1 MCLVG
6 LVLFLHA
13 PRTMTE
19 DALMEEEEQEMND
32 STEATKKIKAQN
44 NKADEDSFREL
55 ESPEDDE
62 PLLDSPILI
71 TDTNWRQLD
80 KGEWLIEFYAPWCP
94 ACRSL
99 QPRWDQLARDVKAFN
114 EVRVRIAKCDVTAN
128 PWLTGRMMIASL
140 PTIFHIK
147 EKEYRKYT
155 GSRSAEDLYDY
166 LLKKKWQDTPVLEK
180 WREPHG
186 AAMTA
191 MSGFY
196 KLANV
201 VQSIHDTMTLG
212 YGFPVW
218 ASYVIFG
225 LVTLACGL
233 TAGLIIVCCMDCLS
247 TPTTPERR
255 AAIIEKNRRAREER
269 ERQAKLAEELEKQRK
284 EAEEKRGAG
293 AGRGDADEEEDEEG
307 EEGVKTVKSY
317 LRSEKRSKRRKQLRR
332 RARLIKQGVEV
343 EEIEKN
349 EKEEEMEM
357 RKRFGYSILDEDE
370 GALSTDEELY
380 ADSDED
386 HLSTETTE
394 TEATETEEE
403 DYEDEERPEDDRKP
417 AEAKKDK

>member
-1 MCLVG
+1 MAVLLCLQIS
-6 LVLFLHA
+6 
-13 PRTMTE
+13 RTMTE
-19 DALMEEEEQEMND
+19 DALMEEEMEMND
-32 STEATKKIKAQN
+32 SAAEENKKVKAKN
-44 NKADEDSFREL
+44 NKEEEEAFREL
-55 ESPEDDE
+55 ETPEDLE
-62 PLLDSPILI
+62 PLPDSPILI
-71 TDTNWRQLD
+71 NDNNWRQLD

-114 EVRVRIAKCDVTAN
+114 EIRVRIAKCDVTSN

-147 EKEYRKYT
+147 DKEYRKYS

-201 VQSIHDTMTLG
+201 VQSIHDTMTIS

-269 ERQAKLAEELEKQRK
+269 ERQTKLEAELEAKRK
-284 EAEEKRGAG
+284 EAQEKKEGGGKQEVRHHPDAVYCREHAPPETAAQAFPRADNKSGHQRHRGNDG
-293 AGRGDADEEEDEEG
+293 G
-307 EEGVKTVKSY
+307 EE
-317 LRSEKRSKRRKQLRR
+317 LRR
-332 RARLIKQGVEV
+332 R
-343 EEIEKN
+343 
-349 EKEEEMEM
+349 M
-357 RKRFGYSILDEDE
+357 GYQILDEDE
-370 GALSTDEELY
+370 GRS
-380 ADSDED
+380 
-386 HLSTETTE
+386 
-394 TEATETEEE
+394 TEEE
-403 DYEDEERPEDDRKP
+403 DPYGYSEDDRVDTETSETESSDYDPEDYGGPPKGVKKEEEKP
-417 AEAKKDK
+417 EGEENKKDK